1 MQPASTPDTN
11 APPQSPPAGGLCGNL
26 VLVGPMG
33 AGKTTIGK
41 RLARKFGLE
50 FVDLD
55 RVIEQ
60 ASGARVALIFEHEG
74 EAGFRE
80 REHRALAEA
89 CRRRGQVIATGGGA
103 VLREDNRALLRQAG
117 FVVWLRTPVER
128 QLQRLARDT
137 SRPLLATP
145 DREQRL
151 VEMAR
156 LRDPLYREVAQL
168 VFESQQPHVGAAA
181 ERLARVLMRRWPE
194 APALHPHCPESRHE
208 SSPKP

>member
-1 MQPASTPDTN
+1 MQPASTPEHD
-11 APPQSPPAGGLCGNL
+11 APRTPGASGGRGNL

-41 RLARKFGLE
+41 RLARRFGLN
-50 FVDLD
+50 FIDLD

-74 EAGFRE
+74 ESGFRE

-89 CRRRGQVIATGGGA
+89 CARGGQLIATGGGA
-103 VLREDNRALLRQAG
+103 VLRADNRALLRGAG

-156 LRDPLYREVAQL
+156 LRDPLYREVAHL
-168 VFESQQPHVGAAA
+168 VFESQQAHVGAAA
-181 ERLARVLMRRWPE
+181 ERLARVLQRRWPE
-194 APALHPHCPESRHE
+194 APLPTVPSPEARHE
-208 SSPKP
+208 PSPQP

>member
-1 MQPASTPDTN
+1 MQTASTPEPD
-11 APPQSPPAGGLCGNL
+11 ASHPPAPAGVHGNL

-60 ASGARVALIFEHEG
+60 ASGVRIALIFEHEG
-74 EAGFRE
+74 EPGFRE

-89 CRRRGQVIATGGGA
+89 CAHGGQVIATGGGA
-103 VLREDNRALLRQAG
+103 VLRADNRALLRRAG
-117 FVVWLRTPVER
+117 FVVWLRTPVDR

-151 VEMAR
+151 TEMAR
-156 LRDPLYREVAQL
+156 LRDPLYREVADL
-168 VFESQQPHVGAAA
+168 VFESQQAHVGAAA
-181 ERLARVLMRRWPE
+181 DRLARVLQLRWPE
-194 APALHPHCPESRHE
+194 APPLRVPTPEHRHE
-208 SSPKP
+208 PSAQP

>member
-1 MQPASTPDTN
+1 MQTASTPE
-11 APPQSPPAGGLCGNL
+11 PATTASTEPVAATGNL

-41 RLARKFGLE
+41 RLARRFGLG

-55 RVIEQ
+55 REIEQ
-60 ASGARVALIFEHEG
+60 ASGARIAVIFEHEG

-80 REHRALAEA
+80 REHRALAEVCA
-89 CRRRGQVIATGGGA
+89 RSGQLIATGGGA
-103 VLREDNRALLRQAG
+103 VLRADNRLLLRRAG

-151 VEMAR
+151 TEMAR
-156 LRDPLYREVAQL
+156 LRDPLYREVADL

-181 ERLARVLMRRWPE
+181 DRLARVLQRRWPD
-194 APALHPHCPESRHE
+194 APSVSLAPPV
-208 SSPKP
+208 SPP